1 MGLGLTGRRW
11 RRLQNSNDSFV
22 RSLARFAN
30 GEGHFFRTVIF
41 GSARR
46 KENELGYILARNIA
60 RNLAQE
66 GIDVVT
72 GGGPGIMEAAN
83 RGALEAKA
91 TDTIDIKNGRS
102 IGVPLILPAE
112 QTANSYLSSEF
123 FTEDFPF
130 RLQVFG
136 CLSLLNIC
144 IDGGIGTGLEGIW
157 VTQHSQIQNQ
167 MGMANVKKNLFP
179 LHPSVA
185 TGYIPKLLLV
195 GEGFNWF
202 FDMLE
207 EMNSRGT
214 APSSEL
220 DFVMRA
226 RNEEDAT
233 ALVSEATRIALEE
246 RLKWRAHLEAKGIT
260 PRN

>member
-22 RSLARFAN
+22 RCQSNFAD
-30 GEGHFFRTVIF
+30 GEGHFFRSVLF

-46 KENELGYILARNIA
+46 EQEEPGYILARN
-60 RNLAQE
+60 LANMLAKE
-66 GIDVVT
+66 GIDIVT

-83 RGALEAKA
+83 RGALEAA
-91 TDTIDIKNGRS
+91 VNGNQKNGRS
-102 IGVPLILPAE
+102 IGVPLRLPLE
-112 QTANSYLSSEF
+112 QTGNSYLSSEF

-144 IDGGIGTGLEGIW
+144 IDGGVGTALEALW
-157 VTQHSQIQNQ
+157 VTQHSQIQTQ
-167 MGMANVKKNLFP
+167 MGMGGVRRHLFP

-202 FDMLE
+202 FQMLE
-207 EMNSRGT
+207 EMNARGT

-220 DFVMRA
+220 NFVLSAKDEHEAFQIAQQERINW
-226 RNEEDAT
+226 RN
-233 ALVSEATRIALEE
+233 
-246 RLKWRAHLEAKGIT
+246 HLASKHIK